1 MEQQEVPEPGPA
13 EVQVPVQEPEQ
24 GQVQVPEQMQV
35 PERQRQEPGQ
45 AVQPRED
52 WPRVPL
58 QQRQ

>member
-1 MEQQEVPEPGPA
+1 LSRQLYTRRRLKVEQQE
-13 EVQVPVQEPEQ
+13 VQEPEQ
-24 GQVQVPEQMQV
+24 AEVQVQE